1 MSTSKAN
8 KVPRTQKNNY
18 MMPHNPSSDLVT
30 HGLTEIA

>member
-18 MMPHNPSSDLVT
+18 MMPSNPSAEST
-30 HGLTEIA
+30 TQGLTEIA